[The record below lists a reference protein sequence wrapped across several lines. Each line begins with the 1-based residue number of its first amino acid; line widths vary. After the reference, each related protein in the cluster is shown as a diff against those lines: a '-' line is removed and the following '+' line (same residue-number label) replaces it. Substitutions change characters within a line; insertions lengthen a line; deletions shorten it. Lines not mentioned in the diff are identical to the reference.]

1 MMYKA
6 CPKCHGDVYRQ
17 TWPDLTV
24 DISCL
29 QCGRIL
35 TQPEVQAMSQ
45 RVMASKRTPAMAT
58 AA

>member
-24 DISCL
+24 DLSCL

-35 TQPEVQAMSQ
+35 SPAEVQALPQ
-45 RVMASKRTPAMAT
+45 RAMASKTPLLMAT